1 MFARSLLGFVTVAAL
16 AIVSNAATNQLQQLF
31 NFSSSPTNVG
41 IYLYRP
47 TNVAASPALIVAMH
61 YCGGMAQA
69 YFTGTQYANLVDQRG
84 FLVIY
89 PDAPDSGSFWD
100 VHTNA
105 TLTHNA
111 GGDFSGIVS
120 AVCYAISTYNVDPNR
135 VFAYGTMMTNVLAGA
150 YPDVFKSCSAFAGVP
165 YGCFSAPD
173 IWNSASTSRTL
184 SKTAQQWG
192 DLVRTGYPGYSNTR
206 PKMQI
211 WLGTLDATLNYN
223 NFAEGIKLSLVI
235 LPIKPCTGLGQ
246 LRVNL
251 RTLVSSVTTTI
262 PNACK
267 DASTAF
273 LLGFAVMV

>member
-1 MFARSLLGFVTVAAL
+1 MFACSLLGFMTVAAL

-31 NFSSSPTNVG
+31 NFSSNPTNVG
-41 IYLYRP
+41 IYLYCP
-47 TNVAASPALIVAMH
+47 MNVAASPALIVAMH

-69 YFTGTQYANLVDQRG
+69 YFMGTQYANLVDQRS

-89 PDAPDSGSFWD
+89 HDAPDSSSCWD

-111 GGDFSGIVS
+111 GGDFLGIVS
-120 AVCYAISTYNVDPNR
+120 AVCYAILTYNIDPNR
-135 VFAYGTMMTNVLAGA
+135 VFAYGTMMTNIL
-150 YPDVFKSCSAFAGVP
+150 AGVP
-165 YGCFSAPD
+165 YGCFSGPD

-184 SKTAQQWG
+184 LKTAQQWG
-192 DLVRTGYPGYSNTR
+192 DLVRTGYPAYSSTC

-235 LPIKPCTGLGQ
+235 LPIKRPSLQILPSLTGLVLPTGQ
-246 LRVNL
+246 TSKPPVQ
-251 RTLVSSVTTTI
+251 LVSAITSLPSRTMSLHGLV
-262 PNACK
+262 
-267 DASTAF
+267 
-273 LLGFAVMV
+273 